1 MAYTLISSLGTGMY
15 KKEGYQKTNYVI
27 DGKRSFTTRLFMEA
41 LLQCQYREINQVVL
55 IGTHTSSW
63 DVLVE
68 GENDYEV
75 NLWDRLLNKNGNLS
89 EELKSELEN
98 YLKERFKIPFIIK
111 VHTDSVDENHIS
123 ELFECYSSIY
133 PLINE
138 GNDILFDITHGFRSM
153 PMLVYQALQYHFI
166 DTPER
171 KVELVYGEFK
181 PGATQAPIRNLSEYW
196 RYSQISAALHLFQ
209 QKLDGF
215 TLAKLIKEEWPA
227 GAKAIETLS
236 DIVQANF
243 ALRFQEVLRQIHN
256 ALENTPENAPEW
268 IEKIKETLKKV
279 ENLKD
284 EKSTARTLC
293 NYSKYLYDL
302 NLNTQAII
310 TLQNCIETAMA
321 EKSGDEKNIGDY
333 EWWQNE
339 GKIKFSNAASETR
352 TKKPLK
358 VLEYFRNSVAHAG
371 GRNPDTKALPSTA
384 SMPGVYEKGF
394 DAAKKLLDFL
404 EL

>member
-1 MAYTLISSLGTGMY
+1 MAYTLITSLGTGMH
-15 KKEGYQKTNYVI
+15 KQEGYQKTKYII
-27 DGKRSFTTRLFMEA
+27 DEKRNFTTRLFMEA
-41 LLQCQYREINQVVL
+41 LLQCSYRAVNQVIL
-55 IGTHTSSW
+55 IGTNTSSW

-68 GENDYEV
+68 CKNDYEKKF
-75 NLWDRLLNKNGNLS
+75 WDRLLHKDGNLS
-89 EELKSELEN
+89 EELKSELEK

-111 VHTDSVDENHIS
+111 VHTDSVDENHIP
-123 ELFECYSSIY
+123 ELFDCYSSIY
-133 PLINE
+133 QLINE

-171 KVELVYGEFK
+171 KVELVYGEYK
-181 PGATQAPIRNLSEYW
+181 KEEGVAPIRNLSEYW

-215 TLAKLIKEEWPA
+215 TLAELIKDEWPN
-227 GAKAIETLS
+227 GARAIKALS
-236 DIVQANF
+236 DIAQTNF
-243 ALRFQEVLRQIHN
+243 ALRFPEVLVQIHD
-256 ALENTPENAPEW
+256 ALENTPKNAPEW

-293 NYSKYLYDL
+293 KYSKYLYDL

-321 EKSGDEKNIGDY
+321 EKFGDEKSIGDY
-333 EWWQNE
+333 DWWTE
-339 GKIKFSNAASETR
+339 AGKNKFNYASGKTG
-352 TKKPLK
+352 TYVTLK
-358 VLEYFRNSVAHAG
+358 DLEYFRNSVAHAG
-371 GRNPDTKALPSTA
+371 GRNPETKEFPSTD
-384 SMPGVYEKGF
+384 SMPDIYKQGLDSAE
-394 DAAKKLLDFL
+394 KLLDFL

>member
-15 KKEGYQKTNYVI
+15 KEEGYRKTTYVI
-27 DGKRSFTTRLFMEA
+27 DEKRNFATRLFMEA
-41 LLQCQYREINQVVL
+41 LLQCQYREINQVIL

-111 VHTDSVDENHIS
+111 VHTDSVDENHIP

-138 GNDILFDITHGFRSM
+138 GNNILFDITHGFRSM

-196 RYSQISAALHLFQ
+196 KYSQISAALHLFQ

-215 TLAKLIKEEWPA
+215 TLAKLIKEDWPD
-227 GAKAIETLS
+227 GSKAIKALS

-243 ALRFQEVLRQIHN
+243 ALRFPEVLRQIHN
-256 ALENTPENAPEW
+256 ALEKTPKNAPEW
-268 IEKIKETLKKV
+268 IEKIKDTLKKV
-279 ENLKD
+279 EKLKD
-284 EKSTARTLC
+284 DKSTARTLYK
-293 NYSKYLYDL
+293 YSKYLYDL

-321 EKSGDEKNIGDY
+321 EKFGDKKNIGDY
-333 EWWQNE
+333 EWWQSE
-339 GKIKFSNAASETR
+339 GKIKFSNAAFETR

-358 VLEYFRNSVAHAG
+358 DLEAFRNSVAHAG
-371 GRNPDTKALPSTA
+371 GQNPDTKALPSTD
-384 SMPGVYEKGF
+384 SMPGVYERGF

>member
-1 MAYTLISSLGTGMY
+1 MAYTLIASLGTG
-15 KKEGYQKTNYVI
+15 EGGYRKTNYVI
-27 DGKRSFTTRLFMEA
+27 DEKRSFTTSIFFEA
-41 LLQCQYREINQVVL
+41 LLLCSYREVNQVIL

-68 GENDYEV
+68 GENDYEKK
-75 NLWDRLLNKNGNLS
+75 LRDKLLNKNGKLS
-89 EELKSELEN
+89 EELKSGLEN

-111 VHTDSVDENHIS
+111 VHTDSVDENHIP

-133 PLINE
+133 QLINK

-181 PGATQAPIRNLSEYW
+181 RGATQAPIRNLSEYW

-215 TLAKLIKEEWPA
+215 TLAELIKGEWSA

-236 DIVQANF
+236 DIAQTNF
-243 ALRFQEVLRQIHN
+243 ALRFPEVLRQIHN
-256 ALENTPENAPEW
+256 ALENTPKNAPEW

-284 EKSTARTLC
+284 ERSIARTLC

-321 EKSGDEKNIGDY
+321 EKFGDETSIGDY
-333 EWWQNE
+333 DWWKE
-339 GKIKFSNAASETR
+339 TGKTKFNNTSDKTG
-352 TKKPLK
+352 TYLTLK
-358 VLEYFRNSVAHAG
+358 DLEYFRNSVAHAG
-371 GRNPDTKALPSTA
+371 GRNPETKKFPLTS
-384 SMPGVYEKGF
+384 SMPGIYEKGLKS
-394 DAAKKLLDFL
+394 AEKLLDFL